1 MPTEIRK
8 DITDQR
14 LIIVTLVVVS
24 RGTIGSACTSVS
36 FGAAKLRALADMLTG
51 KSPLDAEKQHAQ
63 EIVTGEVGAR
73 CSLFA
78 NWEVLRMSCGDKSAI
93 PRGRMKKTDQT
104 KGSGCTIPDSPGVY
118 RHVNKRTGEVEYVGQ
133 TENLRVR
140 QQQHVRSGKLDPEKQ
155 WVEYSEA
162 KPSATK
168 DDLRNTERQHVER
181 HDPSGNIYR
190 GGNGR

>member
-1 MPTEIRK
+1 MSTEIGE

-14 LIIVTLVVVS
+14 LMIVILVVLPHGVV
-24 RGTIGSACTSVS
+24 GGACTSVS
-36 FGAAKLRALADMLTG
+36 FGSAKLKALADAPRSR
-51 KSPLDAEKQHAQ
+51 SPLDAEKQHAQ
-63 EIVTGEVGAR
+63 EMITGEVRAR

-78 NWEVLRMSCGDKSAI
+78 NWEVLRMSCGNKSAI
-93 PRGRMKKTDQT
+93 PRGRMRKTDQT

-162 KPSATK
+162 KASATK

-181 HDPSGNIYR
+181 HDPSGNIYG

>member
-1 MPTEIRK
+1 MSTEIRK

-14 LIIVTLVVVS
+14 LMIVTLVVVS
-24 RGTIGSACTSVS
+24 HGTIGSACTSVS

-78 NWEVLRMSCGDKSAI
+78 NWEVLRMSCGNKSAI

-162 KPSATK
+162 KASATK

>member
-78 NWEVLRMSCGDKSAI
+78 NWEVLRMSCGNKSAI

-162 KPSATK
+162 KASATK